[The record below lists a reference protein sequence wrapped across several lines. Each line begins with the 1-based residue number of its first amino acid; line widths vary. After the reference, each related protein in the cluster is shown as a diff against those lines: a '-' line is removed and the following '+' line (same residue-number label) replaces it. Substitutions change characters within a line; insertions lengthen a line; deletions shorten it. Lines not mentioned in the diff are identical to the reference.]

1 MLKFISDLFQ
11 VSHQAAMW
19 ILIGSIVI
27 IALII
32 TLLVILIVKGQQK
45 RKINSKNAELVN
57 PSQSTQNV
65 EEIHEQNESVLEEV
79 EDKEESSKINEEVL
93 EETPQENKD
102 EILDEKKEA
111 DEKETNQITEEIQ
124 ESKTSRIAIGKYEV
138 FPINDF
144 YLYRLK
150 ASNGEIMVVSEIYK
164 TSKGAVSAIETVKK
178 NIENGFL
185 QISMDKHGLWQFRL
199 FATNK
204 RLLVESANYST
215 QQGCESAAN
224 SFKKFALISPI
235 VLLDEDTEHLMEE
248 VQLQALSDKKGG
260 KLIISAIEDEF
271 EFKLL
276 ASNGVILCTSNTY
289 KTKPAIYNGISV
301 LKEACKKGRFI
312 VVKDK
317 NNMFQFKLYTTL
329 GRCVVIGEAYKNKNQ
344 AISAANSVSSFIN
357 MAEVVDKSIETDKI
371 EQQ

>member
-1 MLKFISDLFQ
+1 MVKFISDLFQ
-11 VSHQAAMW
+11 VSHQVAMW

-32 TLLVILIVKGQQK
+32 ALLVILIVKGQQK

-65 EEIHEQNESVLEEV
+65 EEIHEQNESVLEEI
-79 EDKEESSKINEEVL
+79 EDKEESGKINEEVL
-93 EETPQENKD
+93 EETPQESKN
-102 EILDEKKEA
+102 EILDEK
-111 DEKETNQITEEIQ
+111 ETNPITEEIQ

-178 NIENGFL
+178 NIKNGFL

-357 MAEVVDKSIETDKI
+357 MAEVVDKSIETVKI